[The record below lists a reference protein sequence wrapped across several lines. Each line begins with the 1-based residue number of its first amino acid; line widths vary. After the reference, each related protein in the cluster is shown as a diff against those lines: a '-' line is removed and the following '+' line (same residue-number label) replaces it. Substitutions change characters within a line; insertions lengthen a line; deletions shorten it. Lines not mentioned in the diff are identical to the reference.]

1 MKIKKNFILREVAG
15 TFVVVAVGEAVK
27 DFNMVINLNKTGAF
41 IWKQLEQGVT
51 KEELV
56 ERLIGEYDVEEQV
69 AKRDVEA
76 FLLKIMEANLLD

>member
-15 TFVVVAVGEAVK
+15 TFVVVAVGDAVK

-56 ERLIGEYDVEEQV
+56 KRLISEYDVEEQV

-76 FLLKIMEANLLD
+76 FLLKITEANLLD

>member
-15 TFVVVAVGEAVK
+15 TFVVVAVGDAVK

-51 KEELV
+51 KEEIV

-69 AKRDVEA
+69 AKKDVEA
-76 FLLKIMEANLLD
+76 FLLKITEANLLE